1 MAAEFTRGE
10 IEEFLIHEAAL
21 LDEWRL
27 EEWLALMAPD
37 ARYLVPP
44 LDAPDADHRDTLFL
58 IADDRRTLA
67 SRVRQLLSGTTWA
80 ENPRSRTRRL
90 ITNVRVLAAEAGEAR
105 ATANFAVWRIQHEQT
120 DVYVGQYRHVLVRGP
135 SGLLFRERARCST
148 SKPCARTAS
157 SASSSDPGSPGRA
170 LRLPGRTRSVPPAR
184 RPAISARSAAASCV
198 RNVPCSSGTGR
209 DRG

>member
-1 MAAEFTRGE
+1 MAPSDVSFSRGE
-10 IEEFLIHEAAL
+10 IEEFLNDEAAL

-90 ITNVRVLAAEAGEAR
+90 TTNVRLLAVNGDEAR
-105 ATANFAVWRIQHEQT
+105 VTANFAVWRFQHEQS
-120 DVYVGQYRHVLVRGP
+120 DVYVGQHRHVLVRGP
-135 SGLLFRERARCST
+135 SGLLFRER
-148 SKPCARTAS
+148 
-157 SASSSDPGSPGRA
+157 RA
-170 LRLPGRTRSVPPAR
+170 VLDLETLRPHGKLSF
-184 RPAISARSAAASCV
+184 IL
-198 RNVPCSSGTGR
+198 
-209 DRG
+209 

>member
-1 MAAEFTRGE
+1 MTAKDNSFIRGE

-37 ARYLVPP
+37 GRYLVPP

-90 ITNVRVLAAEAGEAR
+90 VTNVRLLAHSGEEAR
-105 ATANFAVWRIQHEQT
+105 VTANFAVWRFQHEQA
-120 DVYVGQYRHVLVRGP
+120 DVYVGRYVHLLVRGP
-135 SGLLFRERARCST
+135 VGLLFRER
-148 SKPCARTAS
+148 
-157 SASSSDPGSPGRA
+157 RA
-170 LRLPGRTRSVPPAR
+170 ILDLETLRPHGKLSF
-184 RPAISARSAAASCV
+184 IL
-198 RNVPCSSGTGR
+198 
-209 DRG
+209 

>member
-1 MAAEFTRGE
+1 MTEDAAAFTVDELER
-10 IEEFLIHEAAL
+10 FLIDEAAL

-90 ITNVRVLAAEAGEAR
+90 ITNMRLLAAEGEEAR
-105 ATANFAVWRIQHEQT
+105 VTANFAVWRFQHEAT
-120 DVYVGQYRHVLVRGP
+120 DVYVGRYRHVLVRGP
-135 SGLLFRERARCST
+135 SGPLFRER
-148 SKPCARTAS
+148 
-157 SASSSDPGSPGRA
+157 RA
-170 LRLPGRTRSVPPAR
+170 VLDLETLRPHGKLSF
-184 RPAISARSAAASCV
+184 IL
-198 RNVPCSSGTGR
+198 
-209 DRG
+209 

>member
-1 MAAEFTRGE
+1 MVAFTRGE
-10 IEEFLIHEAAL
+10 IEEFLIYEAAL

-27 EEWLALMAPD
+27 EEWLELMAPD

-44 LDAPDADHRDTLFL
+44 LDAPEADHRDTLFL

-90 ITNVRVLAAEAGEAR
+90 IANVRLLAVDDGEAKT
-105 ATANFAVWRIQHEQT
+105 TANFAVWRMQHEQT

-135 SGLLFRERARCST
+135 AGFLFRER
-148 SKPCARTAS
+148 
-157 SASSSDPGSPGRA
+157 RA
-170 LRLPGRTRSVPPAR
+170 VLDLETLRPHGKLSF
-184 RPAISARSAAASCV
+184 IL
-198 RNVPCSSGTGR
+198 
-209 DRG
+209 

>member
-1 MAAEFTRGE
+1 MAEDPAAFTRGE
-10 IEEFLIHEAAL
+10 IEEFLIYEATL

-44 LDAPDADHRDTLFL
+44 LDVPDADHRDTLFL

-90 ITNVRVLAAEAGEAR
+90 ITNVRLLAADNSEAR
-105 ATANFAVWRIQHEQT
+105 LTANFAVWRFQHEQS

-135 SGLLFRERARCST
+135 SSLLFRER
-148 SKPCARTAS
+148 
-157 SASSSDPGSPGRA
+157 RA
-170 LRLPGRTRSVPPAR
+170 VLDLETLRPHGKLSF
-184 RPAISARSAAASCV
+184 IL
-198 RNVPCSSGTGR
+198 
-209 DRG
+209 

>member
-1 MAAEFTRGE
+1 MLADPPAFTRSE
-10 IEEFLIHEAAL
+10 IEDFLIYEAAL

-90 ITNVRVLAAEAGEAR
+90 ITNVRLLAVENDEAR
-105 ATANFAVWRIQHEQT
+105 VTANFAVWRFQHEQS
-120 DVYVGQYRHVLVRGP
+120 DVYVGQYRHVLVGGP
-135 SGLLFRERARCST
+135 SGLLFRER
-148 SKPCARTAS
+148 
-157 SASSSDPGSPGRA
+157 RA
-170 LRLPGRTRSVPPAR
+170 VLDLETLRPHGKLSF
-184 RPAISARSAAASCV
+184 IL
-198 RNVPCSSGTGR
+198 
-209 DRG
+209 

>member
-1 MAAEFTRGE
+1 MAFTRGE

-44 LDAPDADHRDTLFL
+44 LDAPDADHHDTLFL

-90 ITNVRVLAAEAGEAR
+90 ITNVRLLAAEGGMAR
-105 ATANFAVWRIQHEQT
+105 ATANFAVWRFQHEHA
-120 DVYVGQYRHVLVRGP
+120 DVYVGQYRHLLVRGS
-135 SGLLFRERARCST
+135 SGLLFRER
-148 SKPCARTAS
+148 
-157 SASSSDPGSPGRA
+157 RA
-170 LRLPGRTRSVPPAR
+170 VLDIETLRPHGKLSF
-184 RPAISARSAAASCV
+184 IL
-198 RNVPCSSGTGR
+198 
-209 DRG
+209 

>member
-1 MAAEFTRGE
+1 MAEDGAPFTVSE
-10 IEEFLIHEAAL
+10 IEHFLIDEAAL

-37 ARYLVPP
+37 ARYLVPS
-44 LDAPDADHRDTLFL
+44 LDAPDADHHDTLFL

-90 ITNVRVLAAEAGEAR
+90 ITNVRLLAIEGGEAR
-105 ATANFAVWRIQHEQT
+105 ITANFAVWRFQHEQS

-135 SGLLFRERARCST
+135 SGLLFRER
-148 SKPCARTAS
+148 
-157 SASSSDPGSPGRA
+157 RA
-170 LRLPGRTRSVPPAR
+170 VLDLETLRPHGKLSF
-184 RPAISARSAAASCV
+184 IL
-198 RNVPCSSGTGR
+198 
-209 DRG
+209 

>member
-1 MAAEFTRGE
+1 MAADAAPFTVGE
-10 IEEFLIHEAAL
+10 IEEFLVHEAAL

-27 EEWLALMAPD
+27 EEWLELMAPD

-90 ITNVRVLAAEAGEAR
+90 ITNVRLLAVDGDEAR
-105 ATANFAVWRIQHEQT
+105 VTAKFAVWRFQHEQS
-120 DVYVGQYRHVLVRGP
+120 DVYVGQYRHVLVHGA
-135 SGLLFRERARCST
+135 SGLLFRER
-148 SKPCARTAS
+148 
-157 SASSSDPGSPGRA
+157 RA
-170 LRLPGRTRSVPPAR
+170 VLDLETLRPHGKLSF
-184 RPAISARSAAASCV
+184 IL
-198 RNVPCSSGTGR
+198 
-209 DRG
+209 

>member
-1 MAAEFTRGE
+1 MAEDTAPFRVGE
-10 IEEFLIHEAAL
+10 IEEFLIYEAAL

-27 EEWLALMAPD
+27 EEWLALMAPE

-90 ITNVRVLAAEAGEAR
+90 ITNVRLLAVQGGEAR
-105 ATANFAVWRIQHEQT
+105 VTANFAVWRFQHEQA
-120 DVYVGQYRHVLVRGP
+120 DVYVGRYLHVLVRGA
-135 SGLLFRERARCST
+135 SGLMFRER
-148 SKPCARTAS
+148 RTVL
-157 SASSSDPGSPGRA
+157 DLET
-170 LRLPGRTRSVPPAR
+170 LRPHGKLSF
-184 RPAISARSAAASCV
+184 IL
-198 RNVPCSSGTGR
+198 
-209 DRG
+209 

>member
-1 MAAEFTRGE
+1 MMANNVSFTRNQ
-10 IEEFLIHEAAL
+10 IEEFLIDEAAL

-90 ITNVRVLAAEAGEAR
+90 ITNVRLLATDRGEAR
-105 ATANFAVWRIQHEQT
+105 VTANFAVWRFQHEQS

-135 SGLLFRERARCST
+135 CGLLFGER
-148 SKPCARTAS
+148 
-157 SASSSDPGSPGRA
+157 RA
-170 LRLPGRTRSVPPAR
+170 VLDLETLRPHGKLSF
-184 RPAISARSAAASCV
+184 IL
-198 RNVPCSSGTGR
+198 
-209 DRG
+209 